1 MRNVL
6 AFIICCLIFS
16 CSQQDHRSSLNV
28 EQTGYKK
35 YLLKSGAIKNESVLS
50 TISVHM
56 AFRTIIYFD
65 DYGMKECR
73 DTYSGDTLAE
83 RFMCDGIN
91 TYKIIPNEKTA
102 YLVGKAYRGT
112 EPRFSW
118 DEVDAEDKNSGKT
131 KRLPD
136 TLMAGKKCE
145 RYQVSAGG
153 VTATYAGYKNIS
165 FLTMIISP
173 GGTSLTRC
181 VAIKSM
187 NIPPE
192 KFTIPEGYII
202 K

>member
-1 MRNVL
+1 VDVSQ
-6 AFIICCLIFS
+6 ITVIFTS
-16 CSQQDHRSSLNV
+16 CQNPGNTTNV
-28 EQTGYKK
+28 EQPGYKK
-35 YLLKSGAIKNESVLS
+35 YLIKSGSFENQTVLS

-56 AFRTIIYFD
+56 AYKTIIYFD

-73 DTYSGDTLAE
+73 DTYTGETLEE

-91 TYKIIPNEKTA
+91 TYKIVPKEKTA

-118 DEVDAEDKNSGKT
+118 DEVDKADKTSGKAI
-131 KRLPD
+131 KLSD

-145 RYQVSAGG
+145 RYQVKAEG

-181 VAIKSM
+181 VLIEVTD
-187 NIPPE
+187 IPAE
-192 KFTIPEGYII
+192 KFTIPEGYAI

>member
-1 MRNVL
+1 MKNVL
-6 AFIICCLIFS
+6 IFFICCVVFS
-16 CSQQDHRSSLNV
+16 SCQNLGNTTNV
-28 EQTGYKK
+28 EQPGYKK
-35 YLLKSGAIKNESVLS
+35 YLIKSGSFENQTVLS

-56 AFRTIIYFD
+56 AYKTIIYFD

-73 DTYSGDTLAE
+73 DTYTGEILEE
-83 RFMCDGIN
+83 RFMCDGVN
-91 TYKIIPNEKTA
+91 TYKIVPKEKTA
-102 YLVGKAYRGT
+102 YMVGKAYRGT

-118 DEVDAEDKNSGKT
+118 DEVDKADKTSGKAI
-131 KRLPD
+131 KLSD

-145 RYQVSAGG
+145 RYQVKAEG

-181 VAIKSM
+181 VSIEVM
-187 NIPPE
+187 DIPAE
-192 KFTIPEGYII
+192 KFTIPEGYAS